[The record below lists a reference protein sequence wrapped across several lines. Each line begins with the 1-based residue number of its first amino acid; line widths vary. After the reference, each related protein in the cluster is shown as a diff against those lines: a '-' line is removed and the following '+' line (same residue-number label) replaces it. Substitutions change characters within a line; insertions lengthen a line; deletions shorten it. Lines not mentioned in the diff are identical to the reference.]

1 MRYRYQDHRG
11 GPGLMEFALLMV
23 FIGLLVILVFSL
35 LGLSVRGI
43 FAAVVDELV
52 KAPAEPPQ
60 IAMTHSCCRS
70 WLASG
75 ALEWESPTCSLL
87 SV

>member
-23 FIGLLVILVFSL
+23 FIALLVILAFSL
-35 LGLSVRGI
+35 LGFSVRGV
-43 FAAVVDELV
+43 FATVVDELV
-52 KAPAEPPQ
+52 KAPSEPPQ
-60 IAMTHSCCRS
+60 IAMAYSCCQS

-75 ALEWESPTCSLL
+75 ALEGGARSCSLL
-87 SV
+87 TI